1 MLFYHRQVL
10 PWQNLCRLG
19 VKQIEMCCCCVNV
32 DIQFVE
38 ILLDVMPEVDYNSSY
53 QLALNEQIIKED
65 IYVFK
70 NVYGRLFD

>member
-1 MLFYHRQVL
+1 M
-10 PWQNLCRLG
+10 
-19 VKQIEMCCCCVNV
+19 KQIEMCCCCVNV